1 MCMCALSSLD
11 IFSSCRPEALKV
23 FFSFSSW
30 FLVIHLA
37 SSFHPKNYSHLDT
50 PHDNAETLLVRPNL
64 VMRAAVAKI
73 KVWAFIIFKG

>member
-1 MCMCALSSLD
+1 MCMCAVSSLD
-11 IFSSCRPEALKV
+11 IFSSCRPEALKG
-23 FFSFSSW
+23 FFISSW

-37 SSFHPKNYSHLDT
+37 SSFYPKNYSHLDT

-73 KVWAFIIFKG
+73 KV

>member
-1 MCMCALSSLD
+1 MCMCAVSSLD
-11 IFSSCRPEALKV
+11 IFSSCRPEALKG
-23 FFSFSSW
+23 FFISSW

-73 KVWAFIIFKG
+73 KV

>member
-1 MCMCALSSLD
+1 MHVCSIKCGH
-11 IFSSCRPEALKV
+11 FSSRKPEALKV
-23 FFSFSSW
+23 FFFSSR

-50 PHDNAETLLVRPNL
+50 LHDNTETLIVRPNL